1 MTAPRIPP
9 VALALVVAL
18 AMWAASR
25 RWPQFAVALPAATV
39 VAAALAV
46 VGAGVAL
53 AGVTA
58 FRAAGTTVN
67 PLTPGGASAVVR
79 RGVYRFSR
87 NPMYVG
93 LVAGLLGWG
102 VYLSHALA
110 LAGVPVLAWWLDRF
124 QIVAEEQALR
134 ARFGAEYNEYCRKV
148 RRWV

>member
-1 MTAPRIPP
+1 MRAPRIPP

-18 AMWAASR
+18 VMWAASR
-25 RWPQFAVALPAATV
+25 RWPQFAVPLPAPTA
-39 VAAALAV
+39 VAAGFAV
-46 VGAGVAL
+46 FGAGVAL
-53 AGVTA
+53 AGATA

-124 QIVAEEQALR
+124 QITAEEQALR
-134 ARFGAEYNEYCRKV
+134 ARFGAEFDEYCRQV
-148 RRWV
+148 RRWM